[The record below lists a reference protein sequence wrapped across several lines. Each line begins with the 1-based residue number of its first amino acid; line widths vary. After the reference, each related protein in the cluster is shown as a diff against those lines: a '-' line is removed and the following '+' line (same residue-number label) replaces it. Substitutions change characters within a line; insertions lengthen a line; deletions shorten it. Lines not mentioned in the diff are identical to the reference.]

1 LNLFSKRAGAQVWE
15 MSAYLL
21 KSGFAGG
28 REANSRDWACSVRR
42 IGTERNAKHA

>member
-1 LNLFSKRAGAQVWE
+1 

-28 REANSRDWACSVRR
+28 REANSRDWGCGVRR
-42 IGTERNAKHA
+42 IGAENHAKHA